1 VQCLHYGE
9 CQNLTQELLSMDSGE
24 QIHQRLQQV
33 AQGAYPELVG

>member
-1 VQCLHYGE
+1 
-9 CQNLTQELLSMDSGE
+9 MDSGQ